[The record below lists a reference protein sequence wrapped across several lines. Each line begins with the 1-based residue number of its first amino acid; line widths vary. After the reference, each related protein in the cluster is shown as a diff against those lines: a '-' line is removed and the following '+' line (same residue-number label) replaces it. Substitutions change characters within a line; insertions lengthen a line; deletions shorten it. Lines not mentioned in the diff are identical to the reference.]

1 MQNEDY
7 VGEAHEVAHLM
18 ETLRGP
24 R

>member
-7 VGEAHEVAHLM
+7 VREARDVAGLM

-24 R
+24 G